1 MIEIAADQIN
11 RNDTILEP
19 TFLNA
24 PVGPLTATEDGNEPK
39 FHVENRNGNVVVVDG
54 LGNVVATLQKSK
66 KLSYESGLQA
76 KFQQKRL
83 DKIKSKQSK

>member
-1 MIEIAADQIN
+1 MNANEHESINPLDEII
-11 RNDTILEP
+11 R
-19 TFLNA
+19 NA
-24 PVGPLTATEDGNEPK
+24 PVGPLTAPEDGNKPS

-66 KLSYESGLQA
+66 KLSYESGIQA